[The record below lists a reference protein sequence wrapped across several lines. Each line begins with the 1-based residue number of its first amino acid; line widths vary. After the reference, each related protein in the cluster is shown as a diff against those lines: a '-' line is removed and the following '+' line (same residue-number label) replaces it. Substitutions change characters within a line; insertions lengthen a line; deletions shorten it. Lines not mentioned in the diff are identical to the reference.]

1 MPDLR
6 GHGES
11 DGRSTSAPWKLD
23 DDIDAA
29 AEWLAARPDVD
40 PTRIGL
46 LGLSLGGEVAL
57 RVAAHR
63 RDVRATVAEGAM
75 GAVRDAKAGGASW
88 PALAQLG
95 GLSVISTVLTGEGTG
110 ADVDLVTRIAPRPLL
125 LISAGRAIDADVN
138 RVFQRRGGRSIQ
150 HWKPP

>member
-1 MPDLR
+1 
-6 GHGES
+6 
-11 DGRSTSAPWKLD
+11 
-23 DDIDAA
+23 
-29 AEWLAARPDVD
+29 
-40 PTRIGL
+40 
-46 LGLSLGGEVAL
+46 
-57 RVAAHR
+57 
-63 RDVRATVAEGAM
+63 M

-150 HWKPP
+150 HWNLPDAGHGRAHKTDPAGYERRVIAFLDGALSQDAAGD